1 VVVLPTPPFWFTMEM
16 ILAMS
21 VRSVVLDFVLRAL
34 DSFAEQ
40 VLCPSSAAGV
50 EQQVVPAC

>member
-1 VVVLPTPPFWFTMEM
+1 M

-34 DSFAEQ
+34 VSVAKQ
-40 VLCPSSAAGV
+40 VHCPSSAAVV
-50 EQQVVPAC
+50 EQQGLTAC